1 MTSKI
6 DEIRR
11 LLSSYYAGETSIE
24 DERALIA
31 MMKSCSDMPEDLAA
45 DRDIILAIEKSR
57 GEMPSS
63 LPGKLDAMIAG
74 LECKERGRR
83 SRRANIAVAATAAIV
98 LIAGIGCL
106 IKIASHNPYEV
117 TDPKIAF
124 NETRRALLLVSDGLN
139 STDEFLDEA
148 NSTLSGIGLSLYETD
163 EEDELTEEDELNQ
176 GEI

>member
-11 LLSSYYAGETSIE
+11 LLSMYYTGDSSIE
-24 DERALIA
+24 DEKALIA
-31 MMKSCSDMPEDLAA
+31 MMKESADIPEDIAG

-74 LECKERGRR
+74 LECKERRYR
-83 SRRANIAVAATAAIV
+83 KRRATIAVAATAAIV
-98 LIAGIGCL
+98 LLAGIGYI
-106 IKIASHNPYEV
+106 IKITSHNPYEV
-117 TDPKIAF
+117 TDPKTAF

-139 STDEFLDEA
+139 STDEFLEEA
-148 NSTLSGIGLSLYETD
+148 NSTLSGIGLSLYET
-163 EEDELTEEDELNQ
+163 EEDTEFSDDESNQ

>member
-11 LLSSYYAGETSIE
+11 LLSSYYAGETSIA

-31 MMKSCSDMPEDLAA
+31 MMKDSSDMPEDLAA
-45 DRDIILAIEKSR
+45 DRNILLAIEKSR
-57 GEMPSS
+57 SEMPSS

-74 LECKERGRR
+74 LECKERSRR
-83 SRRANIAVAATAAIV
+83 SRRANIAVAATAVIT

-106 IKIASHNPYEV
+106 IRIATHNPYEV

-139 STDEFLDEA
+139 SADEFLNEA
-148 NSTLSGIGLSLYETD
+148 NSTLSDIGLSLYTAD
-163 EEDELTEEDELNQ
+163 ENEEITEEYESNQ